1 MNRDTNIDDL
11 IAKALSGEASL
22 LEMSELSAWKNASP
36 ENMEHFIA
44 SEKLFLKLGEDQNAI
59 LFDTDE
65 AWNKV
70 KGKIGSRDQAVV
82 RKFNI
87 PSGSYD
93 FLKIAAVFLIAA
105 GLGFGAYKFLTPA
118 PIIPVLVASHD
129 NIEEFRLP
137 DSTNIVMNRN
147 TTIAYTFTKNKRK
160 VELNGEALFDL
171 SEDKDRP
178 FEVHAAGVLIR
189 DIGTV
194 FNVKAPGGND
204 SMVVQVISGEVIMST
219 AKNQS
224 IVLKKGEE
232 VLYLKSR
239 DEFIKMAIAD
249 TNATAYRT
257 KIFVFENASL
267 EAVIQKLNEVYGT
280 GIEITSEIR
289 NCHLTATFKNESVDA
304 IIEIIA
310 ETLQLTVTRANNN
323 ILLNGTGCEQ

>member
-1 MNRDTNIDDL
+1 MSNDTKIDDL
-11 IAKALSGEASL
+11 IAKALSGEASP
-22 LEMSELSAWKNASP
+22 LEMSELSAWKNGSP
-36 ENMEHFIA
+36 ENREYFLA
-44 SEKLFLKLGEDQNAI
+44 SEKLFQKLEDAQNTFS
-59 LFDTDE
+59 FDTDK
-65 AWNKV
+65 AWDKV
-70 KGKIGSRDQAVV
+70 KGDIANRDKPVV
-82 RKFNI
+82 RNLHI
-87 PSGSYD
+87 PTNRYE
-93 FLKIAAVFLIAA
+93 FLRIAAMFLIVA

-118 PIIPVLVASHD
+118 PVTPVLVASQG

-137 DSTNIVMNRN
+137 DSTQIVMNRN
-147 TTIAYTFTKNKRK
+147 STIAYTFTKDKRK

-189 DIGTV
+189 DIGTI

-204 SMVVQVISGEVIMST
+204 SMVVQVIEGEVMMSS

-280 GIEITSEIR
+280 EISLSAEIR
-289 NCHLTATFKNESVDA
+289 SCHLTATFKNESIDA

-310 ETLQLTVTRANNN
+310 ETLLLSVTRENNQ
-323 ILLNGTGCEQ
+323 ILLNGTRCEQ